1 LKIQIA
7 DFYSTP
13 SKQLLMKKLL
23 LTLVGICI
31 LFVSKSLGQE
41 THPTKGYYSIKGK
54 SGQVPAN
61 RKPVR
66 ILQAQE
72 GYPTVTKGYYS
83 MPGHEKKLPKEL
95 RIYVGNKPRTAQKG
109 YYSVPRKQ

>member
-1 LKIQIA
+1 
-7 DFYSTP
+7 
-13 SKQLLMKKLL
+13 MKKLL

-41 THPTKGYYSIKGK
+41 THPVKGYYSIKGK
-54 SGQVPAN
+54 GGQVPAN

-66 ILQAQE
+66 ILQE
-72 GYPTVTKGYYS
+72 KDGYPTVTKGYYS

-95 RIYVGNKPRTAQKG
+95 RIYGGNKERTAQKG
-109 YYSVPRKQ
+109 YYSVPRKL